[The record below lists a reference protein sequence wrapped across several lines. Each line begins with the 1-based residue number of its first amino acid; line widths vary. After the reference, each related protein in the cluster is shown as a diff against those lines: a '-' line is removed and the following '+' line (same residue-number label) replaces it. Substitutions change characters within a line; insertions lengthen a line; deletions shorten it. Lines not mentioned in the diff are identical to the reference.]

1 MKAHNKQ
8 QMEEDR
14 KNNNPDASRRDG
26 NKQTSMPN
34 ATPVDLSTAA
44 LLDEDNLITYRE
56 FMQALKSM
64 KDDSL
69 YKNLLPRTLSFEE
82 VLKSKPEE
90 EEYEVCDT

>member
-1 MKAHNKQ
+1 
-8 QMEEDR
+8 MEEDR
-14 KNNNPDASRRDG
+14 KNNSSNDASRRG
-26 NKQTSMPN
+26 EGGKPTAMPN

-82 VLKSKPEE
+82 VLKSMPEE
-90 EEYEVCDT
+90 EEYSVCDT